1 MAKLI
6 AKTYGEALFETA
18 LEKEKIDEMYEEALG
33 IEQVFSENPKLVK
46 LFNHPK

>member
-18 LEKEKIDEMYEEALG
+18 LEKEKIDEMRREFLSNVSHEL
-33 IEQVFSENPKLVK
+33 
-46 LFNHPK
+46 